1 MRAFNRQGEDKS
13 IAFMPKEVELYWFEK
28 EERKK
33 RRKRK
38 RIWDEY
44 TQNKIDRNALWAMQ
58 GYCSYSYAHSISF
71 LEAMEQRRT
80 EFTRKCARILM
91 DYADSKIE

>member
-13 IAFMPKEVELYWFEK
+13 IGFMPKEVELYWFEK

-44 TQNKIDRNALWAMQ
+44 TQNKIDRNALWAM
-58 GYCSYSYAHSISF
+58 
-71 LEAMEQRRT
+71 
-80 EFTRKCARILM
+80 
-91 DYADSKIE
+91 